1 MPYEYKEW
9 RNRWEIH
16 PSEFAVDFCQEL
28 GIPLHRLHEH
38 LGVPRAE
45 IEEFLNNR
53 SPVTPELAPKLGDLL
68 GFDGSFWLRLQ
79 RSYER
84 TIERNRDRE
93 AAGIN
98 TTVYKM
104 LDEDG
109 RTVKYGMATDLADAW
124 DEEELAG
131 NGVYQEPLTWLLHPD
146 VAQRKLDKLQRAF
159 EARKRRERAAAEEA
173 RVTARAA

>member
-9 RNRWEIH
+9 RSTQEIH

-38 LGVPRAE
+38 LGVPREE
-45 IEEFLNNR
+45 IEEFVNTR
-53 SPVTPELAPKLGDLL
+53 SPVSRELAPKLGDLL
-68 GFDGSFWLRLQ
+68 GFEGGFWLRLQ
-79 RSYER
+79 RSYEK

-109 RTVKYGMATDLADAW
+109 LLCSVVVDAMH
-124 DEEELAG
+124 
-131 NGVYQEPLTWLLHPD
+131 LHLCSHGILSNTTIHS
-146 VAQRKLDKLQRAF
+146 RIWHI
-159 EARKRRERAAAEEA
+159 A
-173 RVTARAA
+173 RVPVALIIHVSCYYD